1 MRYFKSVLNI
11 TTIAMLA
18 LLLTFA
24 VSSCSMMHDDM
35 SGCKKEL
42 RVRFAYDMNMKF
54 ADAFASQ
61 VKTVTLHAYNRN
73 GELAFKK
80 TEKVSDI
87 AAAGGYMTPDIDP
100 AFILCKY
107 GQRAKNAIQTHT
119 YTILTAT

>member
-1 MRYFKSVLNI
+1 
-11 TTIAMLA
+11 MLA

-73 GELAFKK
+73 GKLAFKK
-80 TEKVSDI
+80 TEKVE
-87 AAAGGYMTPDIDP
+87 
-100 AFILCKY
+100 
-107 GQRAKNAIQTHT
+107 AI
-119 YTILTAT
+119 